1 MLGVSRTAVV
11 CAGLL
16 AMHSGISPGQ
26 QLAAPDYRAD
36 PRLERLRGFFNEYQ
50 APAYVFAADFLA
62 AADRHGLDWRLLPSV
77 SILESGGGKAFMRNN
92 ILGWDSCRTGFSSVP
107 AGVETVAARLAHS
120 DLYKNKDLNHK
131 LAAYNPRQNYP
142 ARVRA
147 LMQRLG
153 PDPAL
158 TPLRDRRFG
167 PPLSL
172 H

>member
-1 MLGVSRTAVV
+1 LVI
-11 CAGLL
+11 
-16 AMHSGISPGQ
+16 HSGISPGQ
-26 QLAAPDYRAD
+26 QLAAPDYSTD
-36 PRLERLRGFFNEYQ
+36 PRLERLQDFFNDFQ

-77 SILESGGGKAFMRNN
+77 SILESGGGKESPRNN
-92 ILGWDSCRTGFSSVP
+92 ILGWDSCRVGFRSVP

-120 DLYKNKDLNHK
+120 EFYKNKDLNQK
-131 LAAYNPRQNYP
+131 LAAYNPKRDYP
-142 ARVRA
+142 GRVKA

-158 TPLRDRRFG
+158 IPARDRRFG
-167 PPLSL
+167 APLSL